1 MTAHTAHSHS
11 AIGLPPDVAYTAE
24 WVLPISSP
32 PIHQG
37 VVIVRNTRI
46 TAVGRAADL
55 GDALASAHVVPLGN
69 AVLMPGLVNAHTHL
83 ELTAMRGFLEGLD
96 FRDWLR
102 TLTLARRDCFDAD
115 SLLDSSRFGI
125 LEALTHGITTCADT
139 TESGQP
145 LHAMREMGVRG
156 IGYIEVFGPDPSQ
169 AQESLAGL
177 QRSTSVFRNHDTEL
191 VHTGVSPHAPYTVSA
206 QLFRDVAAFARSEQL
221 PVAVHIAE
229 SEAETRFVRDG
240 LGPFADRLRARGIQ
254 VAPQARSP
262 IDLLDSTGVL
272 DTHPLL
278 IHAIQVDERDL
289 VRIVDHGAS
298 IVHCPISNAKLGQGV
313 APLHRMLAAGV
324 RTGLGTDSVASNDRM
339 DMLTEARQAALFHA
353 LNAGAPDSLP
363 AHDALALATIGGA
376 RALGLEDRVGTL
388 TVGKDADL
396 AAFPL
401 DDPFATPVHDPA
413 VTLVHVLAGKATAS
427 LVTVAGRVLV
437 RDGVVLHT
445 NDGLTTRIA
454 ALGERL
460 RKWRQQNIP
469 QSLPS

>member
-1 MTAHTAHSHS
+1 MTTRTPQSHS
-11 AIGLPPDVAYTAE
+11 ALAFPSYAAYTAK
-24 WVLPISSP
+24 WVLPISAP
-32 PIHQG
+32 PIHEG
-37 VVIVRNTRI
+37 VVLVEDSRI
-46 TAVGRAADL
+46 AAVGRTADFS
-55 GDALASAHVVPLGN
+55 DALATAHIVALGN
-69 AVLMPGLVNAHTHL
+69 AVLIPGLVNAHTHL

-102 TLTLARRDCFDAD
+102 TLTLARRDCFDAH
-115 SLLDSSRFGI
+115 SLLDSSRFG
-125 LEALTHGITTCADT
+125 LVEALTHGITTYADT

-145 LHAMREMGVRG
+145 LHAMHEMGVRG

-177 QRSTSVFRNHDTEL
+177 QRATSVFRNHDTEL
-191 VHTGVSPHAPYTVSA
+191 VRTGVSPHAPYTVSA

-229 SEAETRFVRDG
+229 SQAETRFVRDG
-240 LGPFADRLRARGIQ
+240 EGPFADRLRARGIH

-272 DTHPLL
+272 DTRPLL
-278 IHAIQVDERDL
+278 VHAIQVDDRDL
-289 VRIVDHGAS
+289 ERIVDHGAS
-298 IVHCPISNAKLGQGV
+298 IVHCPISNAKLGQGI
-313 APLHRMLAAGV
+313 APLDRMLANGV

-339 DMLTEARQAALFHA
+339 DMLGEARQAALFHA
-353 LNAGAPDSLP
+353 LRAGAPDSLS

-376 RALGLEDRVGTL
+376 RALGLDDRVGTL

-396 AAFPL
+396 AAFSL

-437 RDGVVLHT
+437 RDGVVLYT
-445 NDGLTTRIA
+445 NDGLATRIA

-460 RKWRQQNIP
+460 QQWRKEHTP
-469 QSLPS
+469 PKTPA